1 MYTQL
6 YKKIVFQ
13 PFKSR
18 MFAAIRRFFDDLS
31 NWYRIWIS
39 KEKTSVMTM
48 KMIDKLIK
56 STFMLVLLTAVSPLV
71 NAQKFAYVDSDYI
84 LSQIPEYR
92 SAQKQ
97 IDELAEKW
105 QKEIDNQYAAIDKM
119 YKDYRA
125 EKVLLNGEQQKER
138 EAEIIAKENEVRKF
152 QQDKFGY
159 EGALFKKRE
168 ELIKPIQDRVFEAIQ
183 QVAKENSLDFMFD
196 KSGEM
201 IMLFTNAR
209 YDRSDEVLE
218 ELGITP
224 MKENKQGDSDLSP
237 GGNDLPPG
245 GNNLPPR

>member
-1 MYTQL
+1 
-6 YKKIVFQ
+6 
-13 PFKSR
+13 

-31 NWYRIWIS
+31 DWYRIWMNV
-39 KEKTSVMTM
+39 EKTSVMKM

-97 IDELAEKW
+97 IDELAENW
-105 QKEIDNQYAAIDKM
+105 QKEIDNKYAAIDKM

-224 MKENKQGDSDLSP
+224 MKDDKQEDS
-237 GGNDLPPG
+237 DLPPG
-245 GNNLPPR
+245 GNNLPPGGNNLPPR

>member
-1 MYTQL
+1 M
-6 YKKIVFQ
+6 K
-13 PFKSR
+13 
-18 MFAAIRRFFDDLS
+18 
-31 NWYRIWIS
+31 
-39 KEKTSVMTM
+39 M

-56 STFMLVLLTAVSPLV
+56 STFVLVLLTAVSPLV

-97 IDELAEKW
+97 IDELAENW
-105 QKEIDNQYAAIDKM
+105 QKEIDNKYAAIDKM

-224 MKENKQGDSDLSP
+224 MKDDKQGDS
-237 GGNDLPPG
+237 DLPPG
-245 GNNLPPR
+245 GNNLPPGGNNLPPR